1 MRRSTLAAGIAVLAL
16 AAAACTPQVTVEA
29 EPAPTVAEGGSVTGT
44 GIAVT
49 GTVIVAPEIAVEG
62 NATNIAD
69 GDATPS
75 TLDGTDFGNEAPG
88 DTPPQR
94 T

>member
-44 GIAVT
+44 GIANRL
-49 GTVIVAPEIAVEG
+49 AEIDVNRKVLADMAV
-62 NATNIAD
+62 
-69 GDATPS
+69 
-75 TLDGTDFGNEAPG
+75 LDENGFKQLVELAKAQLEASAE
-88 DTPPQR
+88 TAA
-94 T
+94 